1 MIPTRGI
8 TYKFLFLYN
17 LLLLFYRYADEPG
30 DQIMKNMESLQLV
43 KEQLKIKT
51 IELRKSNEEK
61 GKATKQIKDLINFNQ
76 AEVKKLKENVK
87 QAEAEAAEQKSLA
100 EAARLAK
107 HAGVEASK
115 KEKEEEEAEIAARLE
130 AKLDEK
136 TKNKM
141 VELTS
146 RIDALRERIET
157 EKKTNSKFSRERDVL
172 MKELKR
178 LRQDTGTTDNLKK
191 KIEDLK
197 SELVKAKK
205 TSMTSGAV
213 TEDIVKEKDALIKK
227 YEDMLYGGMDAGEDG
242 MLPSEIIQE
251 LKEEV
256 EDLEKERRKMIV
268 EMEMLKEDNAEMDM
282 KITLMEEEKGRS
294 GKGGGESGDFRPVE
308 GRSAQT
314 SEFSGGLEN
323 FLITYSD
330 MITLILVVFVLMYSV
345 SKLDENRF
353 AEALSSFQTKR
364 MRIESVNVRLSKA
377 EMKMLERVRELV
389 KDNVDAESL
398 ARSDTR
404 TILHRLPTSDL
415 FAPGEAFF
423 NEGAEDLI
431 ISTISEDMKEGV
443 KQVLVD
449 GHTDNVPMKSDKY
462 PSNWELSAARASKVA
477 RFIIEKMR
485 FPPERMVVTG
495 YGEFRPLKENTNDDN
510 RAANRRVE
518 IKILKA
524 LEVAKEESKK
534 TKTDTTGGKVTP
546 SPLSL
551 KQPANQ
557 ALAE

>member
-1 MIPTRGI
+1 
-8 TYKFLFLYN
+8 
-17 LLLLFYRYADEPG
+17 
-30 DQIMKNMESLQLV
+30 MESLQLL
-43 KEQLKIKT
+43 KEQLKIKAV
-51 IELRKSNEEK
+51 ELRKATEEN
-61 GKATKQIKDLINFNQ
+61 GKHKKKIKDLITFNQ
-76 AEVKKLKENVK
+76 GEVENLKKVVK
-87 QAEAEAAEQKSLA
+87 QSEEAVAAAKSETEAT
-100 EAARLAK
+100 RLAK
-107 HAGVEASK
+107 NVGLAAGQ
-115 KEKEEEEAEIAARLE
+115 KEKKEEEAEVEARIE
-130 AKLDEK
+130 AKMDAK
-136 TKNKM
+136 MKGRVTKLSTQI
-141 VELTS
+141 EL
-146 RIDALRERIET
+146 LRERT
-157 EKKTNSKFSRERDVL
+157 EKEKGTNKKFSRERDVL

-178 LRQDTGTTDNLKK
+178 LRQDTGTSDNLKK
-191 KIEDLK
+191 KIEELK
-197 SELVKAKK
+197 GELVKAKK
-205 TSMTSGAV
+205 TSMSSGAV
-213 TEDIVKEKDALIKK
+213 TEDIVKEKDTLIKK

-256 EDLEKERRKMIV
+256 EDLEKDRRKMVV

-282 KITLMEEEKGRS
+282 KITLMEDEKGR
-294 GKGGGESGDFRPVE
+294 GAKGGGDSGDFRPVE

-415 FAPGEAFF
+415 FDPGEAFF
-423 NEGAEDLI
+423 SQGAEDLI
-431 ISTISEDMKEGV
+431 ISTIEEDMKEGV
-443 KQVLVD
+443 KQVMID
-449 GHTDNVPMKSDKY
+449 GHTDNVPMQSAKY

-485 FPPERMVVTG
+485 FPPERIVVTG
-495 YGEFRPLKENTNDDN
+495 YGEFRPLKDNVNDDN

-524 LEVAKEESKK
+524 LEVAKDEARQSK
-534 TKTDTTGGKVTP
+534 TTTTGAKKDGVSSIP
-546 SPLSL
+546 
-551 KQPANQ
+551 
-557 ALAE
+557 

>member
-1 MIPTRGI
+1 
-8 TYKFLFLYN
+8 
-17 LLLLFYRYADEPG
+17 
-30 DQIMKNMESLQLV
+30 MESLQLL
-43 KEQLKIKT
+43 KEQLKIKAV
-51 IELRKSNEEK
+51 ELRKATEEN
-61 GKATKQIKDLINFNQ
+61 GKHKKKIKDLITFNQ
-76 AEVKKLKENVK
+76 GEVENLKKVVK
-87 QAEAEAAEQKSLA
+87 QSEEAVAAAKSETEAT
-100 EAARLAK
+100 RLAK
-107 HAGVEASK
+107 NVGLAAGQ
-115 KEKEEEEAEIAARLE
+115 KEKKEEEAEVEARIE
-130 AKLDEK
+130 AKMDAK
-136 TKNKM
+136 MKGRVTKLSTQI
-141 VELTS
+141 EL
-146 RIDALRERIET
+146 LRERT
-157 EKKTNSKFSRERDVL
+157 EKEKGTNKKFSRERDVL

-178 LRQDTGTTDNLKK
+178 LRQDTGTSDNLKK
-191 KIEDLK
+191 KIEELK
-197 SELVKAKK
+197 GELVKAKK
-205 TSMTSGAV
+205 TSMSSGAV
-213 TEDIVKEKDALIKK
+213 TEDIVKEKDTLIKK

-256 EDLEKERRKMIV
+256 EDLEKDRRKMVV

-282 KITLMEEEKGRS
+282 KITLMEDEKGR
-294 GKGGGESGDFRPVE
+294 GAKGGGDSGDFRPVE

-415 FAPGEAFF
+415 FDPGEAFF
-423 NEGAEDLI
+423 SQGAEDLI
-431 ISTISEDMKEGV
+431 ISTIEEDMKEGV
-443 KQVLVD
+443 KQVMID
-449 GHTDNVPMKSDKY
+449 GHTDNVPMQSAKY

-485 FPPERMVVTG
+485 FPPERIVVTG
-495 YGEFRPLKENTNDDN
+495 YGEFRPLKDNVNDDN

-524 LEVAKEESKK
+524 LEVAKDEAKQSK
-534 TKTDTTGGKVTP
+534 TTTTGAKKDGVSSIP
-546 SPLSL
+546 
-551 KQPANQ
+551 
-557 ALAE
+557 

>member
-1 MIPTRGI
+1 
-8 TYKFLFLYN
+8 
-17 LLLLFYRYADEPG
+17 
-30 DQIMKNMESLQLV
+30 MESLQLI
-43 KEQLKIKT
+43 KEQLKTKSV
-51 IELRKSNEEK
+51 ELRKANEEK
-61 GKATKQIKDLINFNQ
+61 GQVTNKIKDLITFNQ
-76 AEVKKLKENVK
+76 GEVKKLKETIKKTEGDV
-87 QAEAEAAEQKSLA
+87 AEQKSLLD
-100 EAARLAK
+100 AARLAK
-107 HAGVEASK
+107 NIGLDASR
-115 KEKEEEEAEIAARLE
+115 KEKEEEEAEISKRLE
-130 AKLDEK
+130 AKMDDKMKSKMAELASKMEALKNRVEK
-136 TKNKM
+136 EKGANKKFG
-141 VELTS
+141 
-146 RIDALRERIET
+146 RERE
-157 EKKTNSKFSRERDVL
+157 VL

-191 KIEDLK
+191 KIESLKVDLA
-197 SELVKAKK
+197 KAKK
-205 TSMTSGAV
+205 TSMSSGVV
-213 TEDIVKEKDALIKK
+213 TEDIVKEKDSLIKK

-242 MLPSEIIQE
+242 MLPAEIIQE

-256 EDLEKERRKMIV
+256 EDLEKERRTMIV
-268 EMEMLKEDNAEMDM
+268 ELEMLKEDNAEMDM
-282 KITLMEEEKGRS
+282 KIVLMEEEKGRG
-294 GKGGGESGDFRPVE
+294 GKGGGGDGGDFRPVE

-345 SKLDENRF
+345 SKLDENKF

-431 ISTISEDMKEGV
+431 ISTIKEDMQEGV
-443 KQVLVD
+443 RQVLVD
-449 GHTDNVPMKSDKY
+449 GHTDNVPMKSAKF

-485 FPPERMVVTG
+485 FPPAQMVVTG
-495 YGEFRPLKENTNDDN
+495 YGEFRPLKANTDDDA

-524 LEVAKEESKK
+524 LEVAKDEAKGTKKKSGKGEKPGKGKKSGASAESAI
-534 TKTDTTGGKVTP
+534 
-546 SPLSL
+546 SI
-551 KQPANQ
+551 KQ
-557 ALAE
+557 

>member
-1 MIPTRGI
+1 
-8 TYKFLFLYN
+8 
-17 LLLLFYRYADEPG
+17 
-30 DQIMKNMESLQLV
+30 MKNMESLLLL
-43 KEQLKIKT
+43 KEQLKIKSV
-51 IELRKSNEEK
+51 ELRKANEENGQVK
-61 GKATKQIKDLINFNQ
+61 TKIRDLITFNQ
-76 AEVKKLKENVK
+76 DEVKKLKEDVK
-87 QAEAEAAEQKSLA
+87 KKEGEVVEAKALT

-115 KEKEEEEAEIAARLE
+115 KEQEEEEAELTKRLE
-130 AKLDEK
+130 EKVNSKMSGKVTELGAKIE
-136 TKNKM
+136 T
-141 VELTS
+141 
-146 RIDALRERIET
+146 LREKV
-157 EKKTNSKFSRERDVL
+157 EKEKGANKKFERERDVL

-191 KIEDLK
+191 KIEGLKADLA
-197 SELVKAKK
+197 KAKK
-205 TSMTSGAV
+205 TSMSSGAV
-213 TEDIVKEKDALIKK
+213 TEDIVKEKDTLIKK

-242 MLPSEIIQE
+242 MLPAEIIQE

-256 EDLEKERRKMIV
+256 EDLEKERRQMIV
-268 EMEMLKEDNAEMDM
+268 ELEMLKKDNAEMDM
-282 KITLMEEEKGRS
+282 KLVLLEEEKGRG

-345 SKLDENRF
+345 SKLDENKF

-364 MRIESVNVRLSKA
+364 MRIESVNVRLSKD

-431 ISTISEDMKEGV
+431 ISTIEVDMQEGV
-443 KQVLVD
+443 RQVLVD
-449 GHTDNVPMKSDKY
+449 GHTDNVPMKSAKY

-485 FPPERMVVTG
+485 FPPGQMVVTG
-495 YGEFRPLKENTNDDN
+495 YGEFRPLQENLNDDA

-524 LEVAKEESKK
+524 LEVAKDEAKGSKK
-534 TKTDTTGGKVTP
+534 KTGKSGKSGTSVEST
-546 SPLSL
+546 LSL
-551 KQPANQ
+551 KK
-557 ALAE
+557 

>member
-1 MIPTRGI
+1 
-8 TYKFLFLYN
+8 
-17 LLLLFYRYADEPG
+17 
-30 DQIMKNMESLQLV
+30 MESLQLV
-43 KEQLKIKT
+43 KEQLKIKAV
-51 IELRKSNEEK
+51 ELRKANEEN
-61 GKATKQIKDLINFNQ
+61 GKVRKQIKDLITFNQ
-76 AEVKKLKENVK
+76 DEVKKLKEVVK
-87 QAEAEAAEQKSLA
+87 QSEAAVAEAKSET

-107 HAGVEASK
+107 NVGIQADK
-115 KEKEEEEAEIAARLE
+115 KEKEEEEAEIAARIE
-130 AKLDEK
+130 ASMDAKVK
-136 TKNKM
+136 AKM
-141 VELTS
+141 NELAA
-146 RIDALRERIET
+146 RADALRERVDL
-157 EKKTNSKFSRERDVL
+157 EKASNKKFSRERDVL

-178 LRQDTGTTDNLKK
+178 LRQDTGTSDNLKK

-197 SELVKAKK
+197 KELTKAKK
-205 TSMTSGAV
+205 TSMSSGAV
-213 TEDIVKEKDALIKK
+213 TEDIVREKDTLIKK
-227 YEDMLYGGMDAGEDG
+227 YEDMLYGGMDEGEDG

-282 KITLMEEEKGRS
+282 KITMMEDEKGRAS
-294 GKGGGESGDFRPVE
+294 KGGESGDFRPVE

-415 FAPGEAFF
+415 FDPGEAFF
-423 NEGAEDLI
+423 SQGAEDLI
-431 ISTISEDMKEGV
+431 ISTIEEDMKEGV
-443 KQVLVD
+443 KQVMID
-449 GHTDNVPMKSDKY
+449 GHTDNVPMQSAKY

-485 FPPERMVVTG
+485 FPPERIVVTG
-495 YGEFRPLKENTNDDN
+495 YGEFRPLKENINDDN

-524 LEVAKEESKK
+524 LEVAKDEAAQSNK
-534 TKTDTTGGKVTP
+534 TTTGEKATETP
-546 SPLSL
+546 TTPESSS
-551 KQPANQ
+551 KQPAN
-557 ALAE
+557 

>member
-1 MIPTRGI
+1 
-8 TYKFLFLYN
+8 
-17 LLLLFYRYADEPG
+17 
-30 DQIMKNMESLQLV
+30 MESLQLI
-43 KEQLKIKT
+43 KEQLKIKSV
-51 IELRKSNEEK
+51 ELRKANEEK
-61 GKATKQIKDLINFNQ
+61 GQVTKKIKDLITFNQ
-76 AEVKKLKENVK
+76 GEVKKLKETIK
-87 QAEAEAAEQKSLA
+87 KTEADVAEQKSLLDV
-100 EAARLAK
+100 ARLSK
-107 HAGVEASK
+107 NIGLEASK
-115 KEKEEEEAEIAARLE
+115 KEKEEEEEEISKRLE
-130 AKLDEK
+130 AKMDDKMKSKMTDLA
-136 TKNKM
+136 NKI
-141 VELTS
+141 E
-146 RIDALRERIET
+146 ALRNRV
-157 EKKTNSKFSRERDVL
+157 EKEKGANKKFERERDVL

-191 KIEDLK
+191 KIENLKVDLA
-197 SELVKAKK
+197 KAKK
-205 TSMTSGAV
+205 TSMSSGVV
-213 TEDIVKEKDALIKK
+213 TEDIVKEKDSLIKK

-242 MLPSEIIQE
+242 MLPAEIIQE

-256 EDLEKERRKMIV
+256 EDLEKERRTMIV
-268 EMEMLKEDNAEMDM
+268 ELEMLKEDNAEMDM
-282 KITLMEEEKGRS
+282 KIVLLEEEKGRG

-345 SKLDENRF
+345 SKLDENKF

-431 ISTISEDMKEGV
+431 ISTIKEDMQEGV
-443 KQVLVD
+443 RQVLVD
-449 GHTDNVPMKSDKY
+449 GHTDNVPMQSAKF

-485 FPPERMVVTG
+485 FPPAQMVVTG
-495 YGEFRPLKENTNDDN
+495 YGEFRPLKANTDDDA

-524 LEVAKEESKK
+524 LEVAKDESKGTRKKPGKGKKSK
-534 TKTDTTGGKVTP
+534 T
-546 SPLSL
+546 SAESALSI
-551 KQPANQ
+551 KNQ
-557 ALAE
+557 

>member
-1 MIPTRGI
+1 
-8 TYKFLFLYN
+8 
-17 LLLLFYRYADEPG
+17 
-30 DQIMKNMESLQLV
+30 MKNMESLQLL
-43 KEQLKIKT
+43 KEQLKIKAV
-51 IELRKSNEEK
+51 ELRKATEEN
-61 GKATKQIKDLINFNQ
+61 GKHKKKIKDLITFNQ
-76 AEVKKLKENVK
+76 GEVENLKKVVK
-87 QAEAEAAEQKSLA
+87 QSEEAVAAAKSETEAT
-100 EAARLAK
+100 RLAK
-107 HAGVEASK
+107 NVGLAAGQ
-115 KEKEEEEAEIAARLE
+115 KEKKEEEAEVEARIE
-130 AKLDEK
+130 AKMDAK
-136 TKNKM
+136 MKGRVTKLSTQI
-141 VELTS
+141 EL
-146 RIDALRERIET
+146 LRERT
-157 EKKTNSKFSRERDVL
+157 EKEKGTNKKFSRERDVL

-178 LRQDTGTTDNLKK
+178 LRQDTGTSDNLKK
-191 KIEDLK
+191 KIEELK
-197 SELVKAKK
+197 GELVKAKK
-205 TSMTSGAV
+205 TSMSSGAV
-213 TEDIVKEKDALIKK
+213 TEDIVKEKDTLIKK

-256 EDLEKERRKMIV
+256 EDLEKDRRKMVV

-282 KITLMEEEKGRS
+282 KITLMEDEKGR
-294 GKGGGESGDFRPVE
+294 GAKGGGDSGDFRPVE

-415 FAPGEAFF
+415 FDPGEAFF
-423 NEGAEDLI
+423 SQGAEDLI
-431 ISTISEDMKEGV
+431 ISTIEEDMKEGV
-443 KQVLVD
+443 KQVMID
-449 GHTDNVPMKSDKY
+449 GHTDNVPMQSAKY

-485 FPPERMVVTG
+485 FPPERIVVTG
-495 YGEFRPLKENTNDDN
+495 YGEFRPLKDNVNDDN

-524 LEVAKEESKK
+524 LEVAKDEAKQSK
-534 TKTDTTGGKVTP
+534 TTTTGAKKDGVSSIP
-546 SPLSL
+546 
-551 KQPANQ
+551 
-557 ALAE
+557 

>member
-1 MIPTRGI
+1 M
-8 TYKFLFLYN
+8 L
-17 LLLLFYRYADEPG
+17 
-30 DQIMKNMESLQLV
+30 
-43 KEQLKIKT
+43 KEQLKIKAV
-51 IELRKSNEEK
+51 ELRKATEEN
-61 GKATKQIKDLINFNQ
+61 GKHKKKIKDLITFNQ
-76 AEVKKLKENVK
+76 GEVENLKKVVK
-87 QAEAEAAEQKSLA
+87 QSEEAVAAAKSETEAT
-100 EAARLAK
+100 RLAK
-107 HAGVEASK
+107 NVGLAAGQ
-115 KEKEEEEAEIAARLE
+115 KEKKEEEAEVEARIE
-130 AKLDEK
+130 AKMDAK
-136 TKNKM
+136 MKGRVTKLSTQI
-141 VELTS
+141 EL
-146 RIDALRERIET
+146 LRERT
-157 EKKTNSKFSRERDVL
+157 EKEKGTNKKFSRERDVL

-178 LRQDTGTTDNLKK
+178 LRQDTGTSDNLKK
-191 KIEDLK
+191 KIEELK
-197 SELVKAKK
+197 GELVKAKK
-205 TSMTSGAV
+205 TSMSSGAV
-213 TEDIVKEKDALIKK
+213 TEDIVKEKDTLIKK

-256 EDLEKERRKMIV
+256 EDLEKDRRKMVV

-282 KITLMEEEKGRS
+282 KITLMEDEKGR
-294 GKGGGESGDFRPVE
+294 GAKGGGDSGDFRPVE

-415 FAPGEAFF
+415 FDPGEAFF
-423 NEGAEDLI
+423 SQGAEDLI
-431 ISTISEDMKEGV
+431 ISTIEEDMKEGV
-443 KQVLVD
+443 KQVMID
-449 GHTDNVPMKSDKY
+449 GHTDNVPMQSAKY

-485 FPPERMVVTG
+485 FPPERIVVTG
-495 YGEFRPLKENTNDDN
+495 YGEFRPLKDNVNDDN

-524 LEVAKEESKK
+524 LEVAKDEAKQSK
-534 TKTDTTGGKVTP
+534 TTTTGAKKDGVSSIP
-546 SPLSL
+546 
-551 KQPANQ
+551 
-557 ALAE
+557 